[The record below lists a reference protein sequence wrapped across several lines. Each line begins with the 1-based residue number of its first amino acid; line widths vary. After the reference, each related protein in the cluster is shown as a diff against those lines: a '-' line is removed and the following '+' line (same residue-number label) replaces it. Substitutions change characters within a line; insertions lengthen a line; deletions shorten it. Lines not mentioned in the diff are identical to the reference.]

1 MRKTRLSFIY
11 FLGRDSHNNSF
22 SKDYSHPDGRFN
34 YLSSSHLQSQVKSR
48 REMMVLMYLVVVW
61 ICQFYRDVDWSA
73 VVLLLFRSIYF
84 WLRYMS
90 VSFEVMD
97 KSFVRYK

>member
-11 FLGRDSHNNSF
+11 FFGRDSHNNSF
-22 SKDYSHPDGRFN
+22 FKDCSHPHGRLN
-34 YLSSSHLQSQVKSR
+34 YLSSSHLQSQAKSR
-48 REMMVLMYLVVVW
+48 REMMVFMYLVVVW
-61 ICQFYRDVDWSA
+61 ICQFYRDVDWSV

-90 VSFEVMD
+90 VSFEVMYEL
-97 KSFVRYK
+97 FVRCK